1 MHVRHIIAAGLL
13 AILSVEAAGLAQ
25 SAPAPPVEE
34 AETITVPHRDAMH
47 RLFEELMKPGA
58 DRQVRFEVAGGAILE
73 GSVLE
78 VSDDDVTI
86 SDHRLRRV
94 VPLTEIVSLRPPSPG
109 SGMQRGT
116 AFGIGAGVGAGAGL
130 GILILMLASLK

>member
-47 RLFEELMKPGA
+47 RLFEALMKPGA

-94 VPLTEIVSLRPPSPG
+94 VRSPRSSACGRRLPVPECSVAQRSESEPALVRARVWG
-109 SGMQRGT
+109 S
-116 AFGIGAGVGAGAGL
+116 
-130 GILILMLASLK
+130 